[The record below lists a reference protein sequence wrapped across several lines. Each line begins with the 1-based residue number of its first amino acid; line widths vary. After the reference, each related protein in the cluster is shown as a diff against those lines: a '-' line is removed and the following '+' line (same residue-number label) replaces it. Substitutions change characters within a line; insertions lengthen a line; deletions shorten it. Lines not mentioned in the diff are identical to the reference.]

1 MSVERQ
7 ILDFW
12 RYLDKHPVAARLIA
26 VAWILVIGGIT
37 FFWNLGS
44 TGLVDETEPLFA
56 EAARQMKE
64 TGDWVTP
71 YFNGAPRFDKPP
83 LIYWLMAIA
92 YQVIGVNEWAARLP
106 SALSAIALIA
116 MGFYTLKRFGSD
128 TVDACADSNQR
139 WLSAFIGSTLIA
151 LHPLTIIWAR
161 TGVSDMLLTGC
172 IGLALMAFFSG
183 YAEGGADQ
191 GKSLRLHGA
200 VFKTSQLWYFTFYL
214 FIALAIL
221 TKGPVGIVLP
231 GLIIG
236 SFVLYVGNWRAVL
249 GEMRLLWGLLI
260 ILLVALPWH
269 ILVTLA
275 NGKAFI
281 DSFFGYHNIERFT
294 GVVNRHWAPWYFYFV
309 VVMLGFA
316 PWSLYLPG
324 AIAHL
329 RFWKRS
335 IWRHQPRAAHL
346 GLFAFFWF
354 VCIFGFFTIAVTKL
368 PSYVLPLMPAAAILV
383 ALFWTEPTG
392 QSSLFSWGMKLG
404 RVLNGVFFL
413 ILGGVLVY
421 TPQLVKGDQA
431 MPDLAPLLQES
442 GLPVL
447 GGAIA
452 TATAIAIGVLMLCRQ
467 GRWVWLVN
475 ILGMLALIIF
485 VLLPAASLVDSQRQL
500 PLRQLAQMIVQE
512 RQPGEELVMIGTT
525 KPSLVFYTRQPVIFR
540 LRARSAATYLQERM
554 ISQPGISTAL
564 ILTTPKKLEVLK
576 LQPAQYQ
583 TLGEAGPYQ
592 LIRVSER
599 VLSQL
604 PQQE

>member
-1 MSVERQ
+1 MKVERQ
-7 ILDFW
+7 IVDFW
-12 RYLDKHPVAARLIA
+12 RYLNKNPVSARLIA
-26 VAWILVIGGIT
+26 IAWILVIGGIA
-37 FFWNLGS
+37 FIGNLGG

-92 YQVIGVNEWAARLP
+92 YQMIGVNEWAARLP
-106 SALSAIALIA
+106 SALSAIALMG
-116 MGFYTLKRFGSD
+116 MGFYTLKRFGAATLD
-128 TVDACADSNQR
+128 GYPDSNQC
-139 WLSAFIGSTLIA
+139 WLSAFIGSALIA

-172 IGLALMAFFSG
+172 IGLALMAFFCG
-183 YAEGGADQ
+183 YAEGEVDQ
-191 GKSLRLHGA
+191 GKSLQIHNL
-200 VFKTSQLWYFTFYL
+200 VFKTSQIWYFTFYL
-214 FIALAIL
+214 LIALAIL

-231 GLIIG
+231 GLTIG

-249 GEMRLLWGLLI
+249 REMHLLQGLFI

-281 DSFFGYHNIERFT
+281 DSFFGYHNVERFT
-294 GVVNRHWAPWYFYFV
+294 EVVNRHWAPWYFYFV
-309 VVMLGFA
+309 VVLLGFV
-316 PWSLYLPG
+316 PWSLYLPA
-324 AIAHL
+324 AIARL

-335 IWRHQPRAAHL
+335 IWRHQPRTTHL
-346 GLFAFFWF
+346 GLFTFFWF
-354 VCIFGFFTIAVTKL
+354 VCIFGFFTIAATKL
-368 PSYVLPLMPAAAILV
+368 PSYVLPLMPAAGILV
-383 ALFWTEPTG
+383 ALLWAEQMG
-392 QSSLFSWGMKLG
+392 RSSSPSWMMKLG
-404 RVLNGVFFL
+404 NVLNGVFFL

-442 GLPVL
+442 GLPIL

-452 TATAIAIGVLMLCRQ
+452 IATAMAIGLLALRRQ
-467 GRWVWLVN
+467 GQWVWLVN
-475 ILGMLALIIF
+475 LLGMLTLIIF
-485 VLLPAASLVDSQRQL
+485 VLLPAASIVDSQRQL
-500 PLRQLAQMIVQE
+500 PLRQLAQVIVQE

-525 KPSLVFYTRQPVIFR
+525 KPSIVFYTRQPVTFK
-540 LRARSAATYLQERM
+540 LRARSAAIYLQKRT
-554 ISQPGISTAL
+554 ISQPGISTVL
-564 ILTTPKKLEVLK
+564 ILTTPKKLEVLD

-583 TLGEAGPYQ
+583 NLGKSGPYQ
-592 LIRVSER
+592 LIRVSEQ
-599 VLSQL
+599 VLSRL
-604 PQQE
+604 PQE